1 MSLINWVACNEA
13 ITPEAWR
20 GNNWTM
26 VSSILWYQPPAL
38 SGIRIVQNDSQP
50 TTSNQDLRAAADL
63 RGVLF
68 RQHLWPPSASENLDR
83 KTTDTRA
90 SEGMCGER
98 RRPEITSIRGGS
110 SKSQRVCL

>member
-1 MSLINWVACNEA
+1 MRFAASQPIVKGHAVPPQISVMQVPPADVAPVIDWVAFNEA
-13 ITPEAWR
+13 ITPGAWR

-38 SGIRIVQNDSQP
+38 SVIRIVQNDSQP

-68 RQHLWPPSASENLDR
+68 RQHL
-83 KTTDTRA
+83 
-90 SEGMCGER
+90 
-98 RRPEITSIRGGS
+98 
-110 SKSQRVCL
+110 